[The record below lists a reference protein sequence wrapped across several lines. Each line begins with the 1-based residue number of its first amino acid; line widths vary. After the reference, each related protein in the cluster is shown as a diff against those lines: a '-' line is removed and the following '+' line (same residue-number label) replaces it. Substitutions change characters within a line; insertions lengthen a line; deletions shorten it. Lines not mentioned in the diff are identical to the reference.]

1 MQIPGGESDANDQAN
16 LGLYGLG
23 KRRSLKQLDEFA
35 TVDLKNKVGNIGA
48 DVQCSGH
55 EWVPYDTNI
64 SPQENLYNNPDNLDP
79 QVSICPLCKLCGMM
93 KLHPYL
99 MSQAPVRRTA

>member
-1 MQIPGGESDANDQAN
+1 M
-16 LGLYGLG
+16 
-23 KRRSLKQLDEFA
+23 KQLNEFA

-79 QVSICPLCKLCGMM
+79 QVSVCPLFELCGMM